1 MITLDPSRR
10 RVLGGAAAATLGA
23 ALGLRGRPASAQHN
37 VRFST
42 GTAAPTFKVPPN
54 TADCHFHIYDNR
66 VPPAAGGLPAPDA
79 TPDDYRALQARLGTT
94 RGVVVQPSLYGTD
107 NRPTLA
113 GIAALGPNFR
123 GVAVVTPAVSD
134 AELQRLH
141 GLGIRGIRFNL
152 AQAGT
157 TTLDMLEP
165 LSQRVDALGW
175 HCQINMPGDKIVA
188 ASDTFLK
195 IRGKLVFDHL
205 AHCPQPAGVQSD
217 TFKLMRRLLDQGN
230 TWVKLTGLYA
240 DTTVGPPT
248 YADTVAVARAFA
260 AAAPTRCVWGTDW
273 PHPTERQDNKPDD
286 ALLLDLFPTF
296 VPNEADRTRI
306 LVDNPAELYDF
317 PKA

>member
-10 RVLGGAAAATLGA
+10 RVLGGAAAATLCA
-23 ALGLRGRPASAQHN
+23 SLGLRDRPAFAQHA
-37 VRFST
+37 VRYST
-42 GTAAPTFKVPPN
+42 GGAAPTFKVPPN

-113 GIAALGPNFR
+113 GMAALGPNFR

-141 GLGIRGIRFNL
+141 GLGIRGVRFNL

-240 DTTVGPPT
+240 DTTVGPPS

-260 AAAPTRCVWGTDW
+260 AAAPKRCVWGTDW